1 MTGDAMTVLRRP
13 PTVVLVMAGLGV
25 AMFVVPLLALLAD
38 APWSTLFTQFAA
50 PETIAAG
57 RVSVIVSLA
66 ATGLAVALGVPMAF
80 ALANMDFWGKPI
92 VRTII
97 TVPLVLPP
105 VVTGVALTSAF
116 GRRTLFGELT
126 GVGLTSTMAG
136 AILAAAVVATP
147 FLVLT
152 VEGALR
158 STDPGYEQLAA
169 TLGAPPLARWWRI
182 SLPLARPGV
191 LAGAILAWARALG
204 EFGAT
209 ITFAGNTEGSTQT
222 LPLQIALALE
232 NPDTKDRA
240 VAVSILMLI
249 VSLTVLIVLRD
260 RWIPR
265 R

>member
-1 MTGDAMTVLRRP
+1 M
-13 PTVVLVMAGLGV
+13 
-25 AMFVVPLLALLAD
+25 VPVLALVAD
-38 APWSTLFTQFAA
+38 APWSTLSTVFTAS
-50 PETIAAG
+50 ETVAAG
-57 RVSVIVSLA
+57 RVSIIVSLS
-66 ATGLAVALGVPMAF
+66 ATALALVLGVPMAF
-80 ALANMDFWGKPI
+80 ALANTEFRGKAV

-126 GVGLTSTMAG
+126 GFGLTSTMAG
-136 AILAAAVVATP
+136 AIVAAAVVATP

-158 STDPGYEQLAA
+158 STDPGYERLAA
-169 TLGAPPLARWWRI
+169 TLGAPPMARWWRV
-182 SLPLARPGV
+182 SLPLARPGIV
-191 LAGAILAWARALG
+191 AGAILAWARALG

-209 ITFAGNTEGSTQT
+209 ITFAGNTEGSTRT
-222 LPLQIALALE
+222 LPLEIALALE
-232 NPDTKDRA
+232 DPASQDRA
-240 VAVSILMLI
+240 VAVSMLMLLI
-249 VSLTVLIVLRD
+249 SLAVLITLRD

>member
-1 MTGDAMTVLRRP
+1 MTSLRRP
-13 PTVVLVMAGLGV
+13 PTAVLVTAGLGV
-25 AMFVVPLLALLAD
+25 LLFLLPLLALLAD
-38 APWSTLFTQFAA
+38 APWSTLLDEIRA
-50 PETIAAG
+50 PETQTAG
-57 RVSVIVSLA
+57 RVSIIVSLA
-66 ATGLAVALGVPMAF
+66 ATGLAVVLGVPLAF
-80 ALANMDFWGKPI
+80 ALANTEFWGKPV
-92 VRTII
+92 VRTVI

-126 GVGLTSTMAG
+126 GVGLTSTMTG

-152 VEGALR
+152 VEGTLR

-169 TLGAPPLARWWRI
+169 TLGAPPLARWWRV
-182 SLPLARPGV
+182 SLPLARPGI

-232 NPDTKDRA
+232 NPDTQDRA

-249 VSLTVLIVLRD
+249 VSLTVLITLRD

>member
-1 MTGDAMTVLRRP
+1 MTALGRP
-13 PTVVLVMAGLGV
+13 PKIVLVVAAVGV
-25 AMFVVPLLALLAD
+25 ALFAVPVVALLAD
-38 APWSTLFTQFAA
+38 APWSSLLTQFVA
-50 PETIAAG
+50 PETVTAG
-57 RVSVIVSLA
+57 RVSLIVSLS
-66 ATGLAVALGVPMAF
+66 ATALAVVLGVPMAT
-80 ALANMDFWGKPI
+80 ALANTDFWGKPL

-116 GRRTLFGELT
+116 GRRTLFGQLT

-136 AILAAAVVATP
+136 AVLAAAVVATP

-169 TLGAPPLARWWRI
+169 TLGAPRLARWWRI

-209 ITFAGNTEGSTQT
+209 ITFAGNTEGSSRT
-222 LPLQIALALE
+222 LPLEIALALE
-232 NPDTKDRA
+232 NPDSKDRA
-240 VAVSILMLI
+240 VAISILMLMI
-249 VSLTVLIVLRD
+249 SLAVLITLRD

>member
-1 MTGDAMTVLRRP
+1 MTALRRP
-13 PTVVLVMAGLGV
+13 PTVVLVVAGLGV
-25 AMFVVPLLALLAD
+25 LLFLIPVLALLGD

-50 PETIAAG
+50 PETVAAG

-66 ATGLAVALGVPMAF
+66 ATALAVVLGVPMAF

-126 GVGLTSTMAG
+126 GIGLTSTMAG

-152 VEGALR
+152 VEGTLR
-158 STDPGYEQLAA
+158 STDPGYEQLAS
-169 TLGAPPLARWWRI
+169 TLGAPPLARWWHI

-222 LPLQIALALE
+222 LPLEIALALE
-232 NPDTKDRA
+232 NPDTQDRA

-249 VSLTVLIVLRD
+249 VSLTVLITLRD

>member
-1 MTGDAMTVLRRP
+1 MTALRRP
-13 PTVVLVMAGLGV
+13 PTAVLAVAALGILVFVIPVV
-25 AMFVVPLLALLAD
+25 ALLAD
-38 APWSTLFTQFAA
+38 APWSTLFTQFTA
-50 PETIAAG
+50 PETVAAG
-57 RVSVIVSLA
+57 RVSIIVSLA
-66 ATGLAVALGVPMAF
+66 ATALAVVLGVPMAF

-126 GVGLTSTMAG
+126 GLGLTSTMAG

-152 VEGALR
+152 VEGTLR

-209 ITFAGNTEGSTQT
+209 ITFAGNFPGETQT
-222 LPLQIALALE
+222 MPLATYLALE
-232 NPDTKDRA
+232 TDPDEA
-240 VAVSILMLI
+240 LMLALI
-249 VSLTVLIVLRD
+249 LIVVSFGVLAGLRD
-260 RWIPR
+260 RWLR
-265 R
+265 A